1 MKSLKVVIFA
11 AIFTLNAATDASLL
25 TLGNACPFAVLGGS
39 AVTGAA
45 LVQVG
50 GDVGVSPGTAITTFP
65 VSVDVTGDYHFG
77 DTSSAAAHTA
87 LNYAISQAKAQ
98 TPSVILSAAAIDIG
112 GQTLTPGV
120 YKVGTSLAIT
130 GTLKLDAKKDASAA
144 WIFQIGTTFGTAAA
158 SKVEIINLPK
168 GSMSGDHVWWQV
180 GTSATIGATSTVLGS
195 IMATASITTGAGS
208 ATGPL
213 LANIG
218 AVTLGAGA
226 IVNTDNKCEKV
237 YPPAPDN
244 PLDTF
249 VVIGDAC
256 KFAVLGGSAVTGA
269 ALVEVGGDVGVSPGT
284 AITTFPAGVTVTG
297 DYHAGDNNAA
307 TAHSALNSAISQAK
321 ARTPTETL
329 SAAAVDIGGRTLIPG
344 VYKVGTS
351 LAITGTLKLDAKKDA
366 SAAWIFQIGTTFG
379 PAAASKVEIINAPDN
394 GMDGNHIW
402 WQVGTSATIGATSTV
417 PGSIIATTSI
427 TTGAGSIT
435 GPLLASDGA
444 VTLGAGAIVNADNK
458 CAVTK

>member
-1 MKSLKVVIFA
+1 LVEV
-11 AIFTLNAATDASLL
+11 D
-25 TLGNACPFAVLGGS
+25 GN
-39 AVTGAA
+39 
-45 LVQVG
+45 
-50 GDVGVSPGTAITTFP
+50 VGVSPGTAITTFP

-144 WIFQIGTTFGTAAA
+144 WIFQIGTTFGPAAA

-284 AITTFPAGVTVTG
+284 LISTFPPGTNVTG
-297 DYHAGDNNAA
+297 SFNPGDNTANAA
-307 TAHSALNSAISQAK
+307 HMDLEYAIFQAK
-321 ARTPTETL
+321 DRATGQNKTL
-329 SAAAVDIGGRTLIPG
+329 SASAIDVGGMTLKNG
-344 VYKVGTS
+344 VYKVGTALS
-351 LAITGTLKLDAKKDA
+351 ISSFGLKLDARGDA
-366 SAAWIFQIGTTFG
+366 DAAWIFQIGTTLIT
-379 PAAASKVEIINAPDN
+379 AINAKVEIINAPEG
-394 GMDGNHIW
+394 GMNGNHIW

-417 PGSIIATTSI
+417 LGSIMATTSI
-427 TTGAGSIT
+427 TTGVGSIT
-435 GPLLASDGA
+435 GPLLASVGL
-444 VTLGAGAIVNADNK
+444 VTLGAGAIVNVDTK